1 MQTKQYLGY
10 LGLAPFAL
18 TLALDYTDAQLF
30 TQPPAQI
37 FIFYS
42 AIILSFVSGTLWRQQ
57 SSNLNTK
64 RQLLSN
70 LFSLLA
76 FASLLCSQQIAI
88 IVLAT
93 SYLTLLCCEYL
104 FDRNAPD
111 CRDYLIMRFHLTALV
126 ILIHIIAFL
135 LW

>member
-18 TLALDYTDAQLF
+18 TLVLDYTDVKLF
-30 TQPPAQI
+30 TQSPAQI

-57 SSNLNTK
+57 SSNVNTK

-76 FASLLCSQQIAI
+76 FASLLCSHQVAI

-93 SYLTLLCCEYL
+93 SYSALLGCEYF
-104 FDRNAPD
+104 FDRNAPN